1 VLVYDPFVPEDRA
14 HAARLSG
21 PNVQLLRVPFCTHEA
36 IRVLI
41 KSGALQGL
49 IEELVAGDTVGA
61 QFWTDFRARKSVP
74 KWQKSLLGQAVARG
88 HRRLAVQAADAIL
101 RAGAGLPDEEMVFA
115 RRARR
120 EALKQA
126 KAG

>member
-1 VLVYDPFVPEDRA
+1 MCLKVHVK
-14 HAARLSG
+14 
-21 PNVQLLRVPFCTHEA
+21 
-36 IRVLI
+36 I
-41 KSGALQGL
+41 
-49 IEELVAGDTVGA
+49 
-61 QFWTDFRARKSVP
+61 VP